1 MQRILS
7 EETWQSL
14 QNDIVQLIEL
24 SESLKQANQQLRE
37 EKQQLLHVISTA
49 EARLVPVLD
58 QLLSQQEEPA

>member
-14 QNDIVQLIEL
+14 QNDIEQLLEL

-37 EKQQLLHVISTA
+37 EKQQLLHIISTA
-49 EARLVPVLD
+49 ETRLAPVLD